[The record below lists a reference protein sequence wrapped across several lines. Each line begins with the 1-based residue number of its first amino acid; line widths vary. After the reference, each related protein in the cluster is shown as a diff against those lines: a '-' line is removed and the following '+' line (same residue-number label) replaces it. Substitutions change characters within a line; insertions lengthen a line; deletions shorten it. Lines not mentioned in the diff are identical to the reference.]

1 MPGSVLPPEII
12 SLVHHVELNNAHW
25 LDNALDRFI
34 VGAIWLA
41 RRPLSLD
48 DIADELNSR
57 FSITLDPQRI
67 QSRTDSLCSFQTLVS
82 LPNGELRVSEQ
93 ALRSIEA
100 DLERANQVE
109 RAVREKFIRI
119 IAAACPGLDPEDT
132 WTKFAE
138 LCLLPLVR
146 EMGAETYE
154 LLSGVKVD
162 LNRTLTFPR
171 FLEHYP
177 EPARP
182 ALQQAILSFLDA
194 SDSNVRTYVL
204 FHLNAC
210 FLLDA
215 SSLPDQTLNALG
227 RAARW
232 RPSFRI
238 LVDTNFLFSLL
249 GLHENPANN
258 AAVALV
264 DLVRR
269 LPETV
274 SVKFYVCVPTL
285 DEMKVVIDH
294 YRDILKSV
302 RLTPNMTDAL
312 TRGRLSGI
320 AMKFVEECRRTR
332 KALSSEEYFKP
343 YATGLLRIVRDQG
356 IELYNEDLG
365 PWKTKQE
372 VIDDVLQVREE
383 EQKRYGERAKSY
395 ERIMHDIVLWHFA
408 SSKRPVRVESPVDAE
423 FWIVTVDSRFRRFDE
438 NKREGRTGE
447 VPVCVHPAMLVQM
460 LQFWVPR
467 TRAFEE
473 AVVASLRYP
482 FLFFEFDSKAER
494 ITIRI
499 LETLARFENVQDLT
513 TETVSRV
520 LMDDAL
526 RQKIGAAQ
534 SDESR
539 MELIRERLIDE
550 NARAQAV
557 LEGAERRARELAAEV
572 QQKEEAAREAQEA
585 LKEERGAV
593 ERIRLERDKEGA
605 QAAEL
610 ARRVRELE
618 GTLDRGRM
626 RREERRVR
634 RAFAWRCAGGGGISV
649 ALGSGILAAILA
661 QVTRGIGADRRMYWS
676 ALVACITMAVML
688 WGRWVE
694 RVGRGSEQIEA
705 WSVFRTFRQW
715 KRKLTFGLS
724 AILLGTLGNAV
735 WDWWRQLWR

>member
-1 MPGSVLPPEII
+1 MPVSALPPEII
-12 SLVHHVELNNAHW
+12 SLVHHVELNNARW

-41 RRPLSLD
+41 RRPLALD
-48 DIADELNSR
+48 DIANELNSR
-57 FSITLDPQRI
+57 FSIRLDAQRI
-67 QSRTDSLCSFQTLVS
+67 QSRTDSLCSSQTLVC

-93 ALRSIEA
+93 ALRSIET

-109 RAVREKFIRI
+109 RAVREKFVRI
-119 IAAACPGLDPEDT
+119 IAATCPGLDPEDM
-132 WTKFAE
+132 WRKFAE
-138 LCLLPLVR
+138 LCLLPLVG
-146 EMGAETYE
+146 EMGARTYE
-154 LLSGVKVD
+154 MLSAVKVD
-162 LNRTLTFPR
+162 LNRTLSFPR
-171 FLEHYP
+171 FLERYA
-177 EPARP
+177 ESVRP
-182 ALQQAILSFLDA
+182 SLQQAILSFLDA

-210 FLLDA
+210 FLLVA
-215 SSLPDQTLNALG
+215 SSLPGQTLSALG
-227 RAARW
+227 RAAGW
-232 RPSFRI
+232 RPSFKI

-285 DEMKVVIDH
+285 DEMKFVIDH
-294 YRDILKSV
+294 YRDVLKSV
-302 RLTPNMTDAL
+302 RLTPNLTDAL

-320 AMKFVEECRRTR
+320 AMKFVDECRRTG
-332 KALSSEEYFKP
+332 KALSSEEYFGP

-365 PWKTKQE
+365 PWKKKQE
-372 VIDDVLQVREE
+372 VIDDVLRVREE
-383 EQKRYGERAKSY
+383 EQKRYGERAKTY
-395 ERIMHDIVLWHFA
+395 ERLMHDIVLWHFA

-423 FWIVTVDSRFRRFDE
+423 YWIVTVDSRFRRFDE
-438 NKREGRTGE
+438 NKREGRAGE

-467 TRAFEE
+467 TREFEE

-494 ITIRI
+494 TTIRI

-513 TETVSRV
+513 TETVSRL

-526 RQKIGAAQ
+526 RQKIGAVQ
-534 SDESR
+534 SDEAR
-539 MELIRERLIDE
+539 MELIRERLIEE

-557 LEGAERRARELAAEV
+557 LERAERRAKELAAEV
-572 QQKEEAAREAQEA
+572 QQKGEAVREAQEA
-585 LKEERGAV
+585 LREERGAL
-593 ERIRLERDKEGA
+593 ERITLERDREGA

-610 ARRVRELE
+610 GRRVRELE
-618 GTLDRGRM
+618 GTLDRGRLH
-626 RREERRVR
+626 REERRAR
-634 RAFAWRCAGGGGISV
+634 RAFAWGCGGGGGVAV
-649 ALGSGILAAILA
+649 ALVSAILAVILA
-661 QVTRGIGADRRMYWS
+661 QVTRGIGADRRVYWS
-676 ALVACITMAVML
+676 ALVACVTVTVML

-694 RVGRGSEQIEA
+694 RVGRRSEGIEA

-715 KRKLTFGLS
+715 KRKLTYALS
-724 AILLGTLGNAV
+724 VIVLGALGNAV
-735 WDWWRQLWR
+735 WEWSRQLWR